1 MEVRRLPVSNPNL
14 IETPDIEL
22 YHHGIKG
29 QRWGFRRFQN
39 RDGTLTAAGRKRKG
53 LIETVKNRR
62 KMKKLRAAK
71 VKKQQE
77 RVEREKIIKSGDIKK
92 IKKIKD
98 TLTDEEVRTALER
111 IDFNRKLSQ
120 AAMDKKSDKYANV
133 ARLID
138 KYSKTASN
146 VQTYA
151 NAASAVVD
159 FMTKARKFSKGI
171 PLPDEKKK
179 K

>member
-1 MEVRRLPVSNPNL
+1 MEVRRLPVSNSNL

-62 KMKKLRAAK
+62 KMKKLRVAK

-77 RVEREKIIKSGDIKK
+77 RIEREKIIKSGDVKK

-98 TLTDEEVRTALER
+98 TLTDEEVKMALER

-120 AAMDKKSDKYANV
+120 ASMDRKNDKYANV

-151 NAASAVVD
+151 NAASAVVG
-159 FMTKARKFSKGI
+159 FMDKARKFSKGLS
-171 PLPDEKKK
+171 LPEEKKK
-179 K
+179 